1 MIVTHLEDTQFV
13 GFVKNFDNFLHNWRN
28 KQIFVEYLKK
38 MVTGI
43 GTMQS
48 TAPTI
53 MNGNI
58 VTSVEP
64 VKRASDNRRVS
75 VF

>member
-1 MIVTHLEDTQFV
+1 
-13 GFVKNFDNFLHNWRN
+13 
-28 KQIFVEYLKK
+28 

-53 MNGNI
+53 MNGAI
-58 VTSVEP
+58 PTAAEP

-75 VF
+75 GNYFNKKKTLGEK

>member
-1 MIVTHLEDTQFV
+1 
-13 GFVKNFDNFLHNWRN
+13 
-28 KQIFVEYLKK
+28 

-48 TAPTI
+48 TASKT

-58 VTSVEP
+58 PTAAVEP
-64 VKRASDNRRVS
+64 IKRASDNRRVS
-75 VF
+75 GKLFSFTLL

>member
-1 MIVTHLEDTQFV
+1 
-13 GFVKNFDNFLHNWRN
+13 
-28 KQIFVEYLKK
+28 

-58 VTSVEP
+58 PVAAVEP

-75 VF
+75 GKSSSSL

>member
-1 MIVTHLEDTQFV
+1 
-13 GFVKNFDNFLHNWRN
+13 
-28 KQIFVEYLKK
+28 

-58 VTSVEP
+58 PTAAVEP

-75 VF
+75 GICFFFNLKNNNCLLHNMLPLQNDRIIFYLKILVSR

>member
-1 MIVTHLEDTQFV
+1 
-13 GFVKNFDNFLHNWRN
+13 
-28 KQIFVEYLKK
+28 

-53 MNGNI
+53 MSGNI
-58 VTSVEP
+58 PVAAVEP

-75 VF
+75 GTFLFFLM